1 VRLELH
7 KALLAKL
14 IDLGDVRELA
24 HRNIARSL
32 KTVRGSQA
40 QAWLDEW
47 ERLLDAPPS
56 ELIDVFLGTA

>member
-1 VRLELH
+1 MSGAGDSPQIRVR
-7 KALLAKL
+7 
-14 IDLGDVRELA
+14 VP
-24 HRNIARSL
+24 
-32 KTVRGSQA
+32 VRGSRA